1 MLKIYPT
8 FFPDF
13 QCKADK
19 CRHTCCQKWEIDI
32 DEETEKKYRNTQG
45 PLGEE
50 LTKWMKTGEEGLT
63 CFRMNEKGYCH
74 FLTEK
79 GLCRLVLEKGDDF
92 LCQICRD
99 HPRFYKF
106 PYDGD
111 RGEEIMLCGTGLAC
125 EKTVEQLLAEK
136 GPLTFR
142 SSESDDFSL
151 FDRILTLLHLD
162 EEAGLSVPD
171 LSLTSLFVE
180 KAISRL
186 EETNPIDTEWTE
198 SLFFIKD
205 HMDTLLPEA
214 RQLAESTGSL
224 FLTNLYQ
231 YIFYRQLDE
240 CEAYD
245 PLAMAQYAEEAIA
258 FILLEYARTGDL
270 IRSVTRWSEQIEYDN
285 ENVYILLDS
294 MDED

>member
-13 QCKADK
+13 QCKADR

-32 DEETEKKYRNTQG
+32 DKDTEKKYRSTKG
-45 PLGEE
+45 PLGKE
-50 LTKWMKTGEEGLT
+50 LREWMKTGEEGLP
-63 CFRMNEKGYCH
+63 CFQMNEKGYCH

-79 GLCRLVLEKGDDF
+79 GLCRLVLERGDDF

-106 PYDGD
+106 PYDAD
-111 RGEEIMLCGTGLAC
+111 RGEEVMLCGTGLAC
-125 EKTVEQLLAEK
+125 ERTVEQLLAEK
-136 GPLTFR
+136 GPLSFR
-142 SSESDDFSL
+142 SSESDRPFH

-162 EEAGLSVPD
+162 EEPELSAPD
-171 LSLTSLFVE
+171 LSLFAPLAE
-180 KAISRL
+180 KTISRL
-186 EETNPIDTEWTE
+186 EETNPIDREWTD
-198 SLFFIKD
+198 SLSFIKS
-205 HMDTLLPEA
+205 HMDTLLPRA
-214 RQLAESTGSL
+214 RQLSEETGL
-224 FLTNLYQ
+224 PFLTRLYQ

-245 PLAMAQYAEEAIA
+245 PLAMARYAKEAVV
-258 FILLEYARTGDL
+258 FMLLEYARTGDL
-270 IRSVTRWSEQIEYDN
+270 IRSVTRWSEQIEYDT

-294 MDED
+294 MDEE